1 MSTGHEYYSYLAIL
15 HKNVQS
21 ESKTYVVISSYYHLK
36 LEIVKLSISIEAYFS
51 FSRSSLFS
59 LKLSLNSF
67 SASLYPSVSW
77 QSKMSF
83 EGPFVSITWG
93 FVALGSYLTYCI
105 LKYLKE
111 KPPNA
116 QTLLDGIHRQ
126 MLWIWTVENWMILL
140 HISVLV
146 WGFKSEITAWIFG
159 YGTIF
164 VVSAS
169 AIHLTICVVTR
180 IGLVFFQDEIETI
193 PEHLILNG
201 TM

>member
-1 MSTGHEYYSYLAIL
+1 MSNCQCLL
-15 HKNVQS
+15 RP
-21 ESKTYVVISSYYHLK
+21 IS
-36 LEIVKLSISIEAYFS
+36 LSPGALS
-51 FSRSSLFS
+51 F
-59 LKLSLNSF
+59 LSLQLSLHSF
-67 SASLYPSVSW
+67 SASLYPSVSRL
-77 QSKMSF
+77 SKMSF
-83 EGPFVSITWG
+83 EGPFISITWG

-111 KPPNA
+111 KPPNT

-126 MLWIWTVENWMILL
+126 MFWIWTLENWIMLL
-140 HISVLV
+140 HITMRV

-164 VVSAS
+164 VISAS

-180 IGLVFFQDEIETI
+180 IGLVFFQEDIETI

>member
-1 MSTGHEYYSYLAIL
+1 MFYLNIQL
-15 HKNVQS
+15 LLKYHH
-21 ESKTYVVISSYYHLK
+21 IHLK
-36 LEIVKLSISIEAYFS
+36 TEIVNLYWGPFLLSADLSFSLSKAFFFS
-51 FSRSSLFS
+51 FL
-59 LKLSLNSF
+59 
-67 SASLYPSVSW
+67 ASLSS
-77 QSKMSF
+77 SDSRLTKMSF
-83 EGPFVSITWG
+83 EGLFVSITWG

-126 MLWIWTVENWMILL
+126 MFWIWTVENWMILS
-140 HISVLV
+140 HITVLA

-164 VVSAS
+164 VMSAS

-180 IGLVFFQDEIETI
+180 IGLVFFQEDIETI

>member
-1 MSTGHEYYSYLAIL
+1 MSIFKNEGLAIL
-15 HKNVQS
+15 YENVLFEYS
-21 ESKTYVVISSYYHLK
+21 TFTEISSYSFENRNCQSL
-36 LEIVKLSISIEAYFS
+36 LRPISTLCRSLFLPLSNFLFS
-51 FSRSSLFS
+51 FL
-59 LKLSLNSF
+59 
-67 SASLYPSVSW
+67 ASLSSSDSRLP
-77 QSKMSF
+77 KMSF
-83 EGPFVSITWG
+83 EGLFVSITWG

-126 MLWIWTVENWMILL
+126 MFWIWTVENWMILS
-140 HISVLV
+140 HITVLA

-164 VVSAS
+164 VMSAS

-180 IGLVFFQDEIETI
+180 IGLVFFQEDIETI